1 MGRRRGNQEEVERKG
16 RRRGGGC
23 KEQRRDE
30 KKVGGDGEE
39 KDSGRGDGRRAG
51 GGRWLLGGEGAHF
64 LERVMDGGQ
73 SHVFARLIAV
83 SIFRRFSCVTHDN
96 NGGRAGVEDGRGRG
110 GGGRP
115 RVMPQTDALSTA
127 LLCKL

>member
-1 MGRRRGNQEEVERKG
+1 MRRKI
-16 RRRGGGC
+16 
-23 KEQRRDE
+23 
-30 KKVGGDGEE
+30 VGGEMGEE
-39 KDSGRGDGRRAG
+39 QAEEGGYQ
-51 GGRWLLGGEGAHF
+51 GGRGAHF

-73 SHVFARLIAV
+73 SHVFARLITV